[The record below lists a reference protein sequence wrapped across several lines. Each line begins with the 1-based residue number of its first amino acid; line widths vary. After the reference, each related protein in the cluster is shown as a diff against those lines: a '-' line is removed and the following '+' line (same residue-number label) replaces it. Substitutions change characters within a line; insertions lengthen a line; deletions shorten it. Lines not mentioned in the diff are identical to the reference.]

1 MWLYTYYYSS
11 VQNIEVIGEEKSL
24 LKNDSRPAAAVT
36 VTSTDWMRYRAAPPL
51 HLITYRLMISPAF
64 TTMTFRG
71 RIHKKYWLCNAPP
84 SKFDNLA
91 VAMLSRPHQMCPK
104 GLTQRLCLKYGRG
117 PKLEGCAFANSGN
130 SSEAKTWPRLAPP
143 TPPAA
148 FPSPRLHLP
157 PPSPR
162 PNLCHSSCAS
172 PAPPT
177 PRPPRLHLAHPA
189 YISPAP
195 LPPHL
200 HIARPTYNSPAPPTT
215 RPSLVPIFP
224 TIVNHN
230 CHHLHYHHHLLI
242 VGCIFSLL
250 VGAVNFLQFQ

>member
-1 MWLYTYYYSS
+1 M
-11 VQNIEVIGEEKSL
+11 
-24 LKNDSRPAAAVT
+24 
-36 VTSTDWMRYRAAPPL
+36 
-51 HLITYRLMISPAF
+51 
-64 TTMTFRG
+64 
-71 RIHKKYWLCNAPP
+71 
-84 SKFDNLA
+84 
-91 VAMLSRPHQMCPK
+91 
-104 GLTQRLCLKYGRG
+104 
-117 PKLEGCAFANSGN
+117 EGCAFANSGN

-200 HIARPTYNSPAPPTT
+200 HIARAPPSP
-215 RPSLVPIFP
+215 RPQLTPSSSPSRHLSPQLSNNNSNP
-224 TIVNHN
+224 TIF
-230 CHHLHYHHHLLI
+230 HHLLI
-242 VGCIFSLL
+242 VACIFI
-250 VGAVNFLQFQ
+250 VGALS